1 MNAKRTVLPMIISLV
16 LIASLLLAGC
26 GAGGAAQPTQPPAQT
41 ATPTKPPYV
50 LKCEIGLEKYAIT
63 IDGENGESSTQME
76 NETTSYGYT
85 PEGQQE
91 TLTLALN
98 RTLTYTGS
106 GHVYQIRGK
115 IVLNLLQNSVAYD
128 ITASGGG
135 FGDAPQT
142 CQGGDLG
149 AASPEQPGAA
159 QAADSGQAVVEPSAV
174 VEATP
179 TYQSPLLI
187 SLASPAGAAPTL
199 GVPFCDQAV
208 QAGQIAGNTYLCM
221 ASEGGDFIGNG
232 QNWLQVPDQATI
244 SAESWA
250 SSGNPSAAVT
260 VKVKTAEGAWELTF
274 APPSDPGW
282 GAGLFEN
289 AVRYPFQEPTQPG
302 LSISGFGRGCNE
314 LSGKFEILEM
324 EYIGSPD
331 GSMPGLLSRF
341 AANFEQHC
349 DGGPALLGYIRVDA
363 SQP

>member
-1 MNAKRTVLPMIISLV
+1 MNAKRTVLPRYFSLV

-41 ATPTKPPYV
+41 ATPTTPPYV
-50 LKCEIGLEKYAIT
+50 LKCEIGLEKYVIT
-63 IDGENGESSTQME
+63 IDGESGETTTQMTD
-76 NETTSYGYT
+76 ETTSYGYT

-98 RTLTYTGS
+98 RTLTYTES
-106 GHVYQIRGK
+106 GHAYQIRGK
-115 IVLNLLQNSVAYD
+115 IVLNLLKNSVAYD

-135 FGDAPQT
+135 FGDVPQT
-142 CQGGDLG
+142 CQSGDLG
-149 AASPEQPGAA
+149 AARPEQPGAA
-159 QAADSGQAVVEPSAV
+159 QAADSGQAAVEQPVA

-179 TYQSPLLI
+179 TFQSPLLI
-187 SLASPAGAAPTL
+187 SLASPAGAAPAL
-199 GVPFCDQAV
+199 GVPFCDQAL

-221 ASEGGDFIGNG
+221 ASEGGDFIGAG

-250 SSGNPSAAVT
+250 SSANPNAALT
-260 VKVKTAEGAWELTF
+260 VKVISAEGEWELTF

-289 AVRYPFQEPTQPG
+289 AVRYPFQEASQPG
-302 LSISGFGRGCNE
+302 LSISGYGRGCNE
-314 LSGKFEILEM
+314 ISGKFEILEM

-363 SQP
+363 SKP